1 MKRAT
6 RPRTLSPSK
15 SSTGGESGTPESRQ
29 SEPRTLRSAAR
40 WVGLTLLVGIA
51 CCSQGLRPTEGL
63 KATSTTDRVRV
74 FLIARKDLSDDDGKG
89 PCDAKPEP
97 VEVTLPSEAPALE
110 GSLEGLLSLGR
121 DPYDTRSGLYN
132 ALHASPLM
140 IEKIERRGPEAL
152 IRLKGYLELGSA
164 CDGKR
169 ALAQLT
175 ETVLQFPDV
184 QRVQFYLEEKP
195 LRDVLPR

>member
-6 RPRTLSPSK
+6 RTRTPSPSK
-15 SSTGGESGTPESRQ
+15 SSTAGES
-29 SEPRTLRSAAR
+29 LRRAAR

-51 CCSQGLRPTEGL
+51 CCSQGARPAGDL
-63 KATSTTDRVRV
+63 KAASTTDRVRV
-74 FLIARKDLSDDDGKG
+74 FLIDRKDLGDGDRSG
-89 PCDAKPEP
+89 PCQAKPEP
-97 VEVTLPSEAPALE
+97 VEVTLASETPALE
-110 GSLEGLLSLGR
+110 GSLEGLFALGR

-132 ALHASPLM
+132 ALHASPLT
-140 IEKIERRGPEAL
+140 IEKIDRRGSEAQV
-152 IRLKGYLELGSA
+152 RLKGYLELGGA
-164 CDGKR
+164 CDGER

-184 QRVQFYLEEKP
+184 QRVQFYLEGKP